1 MSERMADPYPQRP
14 DVSDVS
20 VGQLISEVTSDL
32 TTLMR
37 QEIALAKA
45 EVRAEAAKAG
55 KGVGMLGA
63 AGFAGYLVVV
73 FLSLALMFALSALMP
88 LGWAA
93 VIVAVIWAVVG
104 AVAFGKGR
112 AALKTVNPKPEQTVE
127 TLKEDV
133 QWAKHP
139 TR

>member
-73 FLSLALMFALSALMP
+73 FLSLALMFALGALMP